1 MDNNEKNG
9 YHKETASHNHHG
21 HVHSHVDYHKEA
33 SGNLSFA
40 LVLNL
45 LFNIVVI
52 GGGILTNSVAI
63 LADALHDL
71 SDTFSILV
79 AWLLERISQ
88 KNESDTFSYGYK
100 RFSIFGALITSTV
113 VIIGSATIAYEA
125 LGRLFVAQAPD
136 ASGMVAIAILG
147 IIFKGGSLI
156 RLNKGRTFNERAIS
170 VHMFGDVFQWIAL
183 LVISLILVFVDLPI
197 LDPLASIAVSI
208 WVIYNLAKTFI
219 ASVRILLQANPQDVD
234 VEDLKFG
241 IMDLKYVNGVEEM
254 HTWSLDGLDNVL
266 TAKIKVSTA
275 DADEINEIR
284 GKLEKIA
291 QEHNITNTT
300 FEFIEDE

>member
-113 VIIGSATIAYEA
+113 VIIGSATVAYEA
-125 LGRLFVAQAPD
+125 LGRLFVAQAIRNGSNSY
-136 ASGMVAIAILG
+136 SGNNIQGRL
-147 IIFKGGSLI
+147 
-156 RLNKGRTFNERAIS
+156 LNK
-170 VHMFGDVFQWIAL
+170 
-183 LVISLILVFVDLPI
+183 
-197 LDPLASIAVSI
+197 
-208 WVIYNLAKTFI
+208 
-219 ASVRILLQANPQDVD
+219 
-234 VEDLKFG
+234 VEQ
-241 IMDLKYVNGVEEM
+241 
-254 HTWSLDGLDNVL
+254 
-266 TAKIKVSTA
+266 
-275 DADEINEIR
+275 R
-284 GKLEKIA
+284 
-291 QEHNITNTT
+291 
-300 FEFIEDE
+300 

>member
-1 MDNNEKNG
+1 MDSNEKNSNIEDN
-9 YHKETASHNHHG
+9 HNHNHHD
-21 HVHSHVDYHKEA
+21 HIHSHVDYHKEA

-40 LVLNL
+40 LMLNL

-52 GGGILTNSVAI
+52 TGGILTNSVAI
-63 LADALHDL
+63 IADALHDL

-88 KNESDTFSYGYK
+88 KDESDTFSYGYK

-113 VIIGSATIAYEA
+113 VIIGSAIVVYEA
-125 LGRLFVAQAPD
+125 FGRLFVAQSPD
-136 ASGMVAIAILG
+136 ASGMVVIAILG
-147 IIFKGGSLI
+147 IIFKGGSLL
-156 RLNKGRTFNERAIS
+156 RLNKGKTFNERAIS

-197 LDPLASIAVSI
+197 LDPLASIVVSL

-219 ASVRILLQANPQDVD
+219 ASMRILLQANPQGVD
-234 VEDLKFG
+234 VQDLKFG
-241 IMDLKYVNGVEEM
+241 IMDLKYVSEVEEL

-275 DADEINEIR
+275 DSNEINEIK

-291 QEHNITNTT
+291 EEHNITNTT